1 MMISP
6 DMYKETISDMT
17 YEELIKERDS
27 LIKRIKKFEQCNN
40 SDEDVLIKN
49 PSPEVVYQCELLY
62 LAKVCELISERY
74 NKNIYSNDNEYDWI
88 FTLKGYLEGN
98 GFKVDQTIGKV
109 IERRNGKT
117 FTLSE
122 HVEGLIYSLLSNQR
136 NWKGIEDNIDDIR
149 NIFFDFDVNKIKSA
163 NPLYFVKDL
172 CKIKCG
178 NRDIHN
184 QMNAL
189 AYNIGVMETITEEY
203 GSMDSFVMSAP
214 ASDIVK
220 ALSNNSSKYKLHRVG
235 EALAWE
241 YLRNIGID
249 GCKPDVHLC
258 RFLGSKRMGY
268 SNKETASLD
277 EVCRI
282 VEAASKDTGLLM
294 MEIDAII
301 WDYCAVGYADMC
313 GANPRCSG
321 CPIKSNCN
329 GKKYLIDNN

>member
-1 MMISP
+1 MIASKLYEEMISN
-6 DMYKETISDMT
+6 MT
-17 YEELIKERDS
+17 YDELIKERDS
-27 LIKRIKKFEQCNN
+27 LISSIRKFEKYNN
-40 SDEDVLIKN
+40 MSEDKLLRKPPSD
-49 PSPEVVYQCELLY
+49 VVYQCELLY

-74 NKNIYSNDNEYDWI
+74 NKNICSNDNEYDWI
-88 FTLKGYLEGN
+88 FILKEYLVEN
-98 GFKVDQTIGKV
+98 GFKVNQTANKV
-109 IERRNGKT
+109 TERLNGKA

-149 NIFFDFDVNKIKSA
+149 NIFFDFDVNKIKST
-163 NPLYFVKDL
+163 NPLYFVNAL

-189 AYNIGVMETITEEY
+189 AYNVGVMETIAEEY

-214 ASDIVK
+214 ARDIVK

-249 GCKPDVHLC
+249 GCKQDVHLC

-268 SNKETASLD
+268 SNKETATLD

-282 VEAASKDTGLLM
+282 VEVASKDTGMLM

-301 WDYCAVGYADMC
+301 WAYCAVGYADMC
-313 GANPRCSG
+313 GANPRCSR
-321 CPIKSNCN
+321 CPIKSKCN
-329 GKKYLIDNN
+329 GKNLFNR